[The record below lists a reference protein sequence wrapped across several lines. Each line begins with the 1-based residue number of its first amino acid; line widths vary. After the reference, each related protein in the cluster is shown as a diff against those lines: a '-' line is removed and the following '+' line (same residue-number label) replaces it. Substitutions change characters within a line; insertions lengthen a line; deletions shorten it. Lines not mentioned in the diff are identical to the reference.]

1 MMMMMMLKMMLI
13 TTAVVVVV
21 VYKCFIYL
29 CLHLT
34 LIYMDVKR
42 IIPIGSFQQK
52 QLNSKLLSLSSGKQ
66 IGLMIMLF
74 VSAAAAVE
82 AHHLQ
87 SIKSRSML
95 I

>member
-13 TTAVVVVV
+13 TTAVVV